1 MLKIVNHLG
10 EIFNEPT
17 GGESA
22 TEEKGLKIWTPNQK
36 LSRFP
41 ISLVQLK
48 AGNNSAKNLK
58 TKLGN
63 YYILCADQ
71 KNLQKMSIIIW
82 SALFKN
88 ENNLYEHWNQ

>member
-63 YYILCADQ
+63 YYISLCRSKKLT
-71 KNLQKMSIIIW
+71 KNVY
-82 SALFKN
+82 
-88 ENNLYEHWNQ
+88 NNLISAI